1 MELARLYRMRDKED
15 GQEDDKNTDG
25 MGGRIETR
33 RVFLFPEMK
42 GWFGWPHLAQGV
54 AVEKHTIQKRT
65 GKETREVMFALTSL
79 PSGTKAKTIL
89 DIFRNHWSVEN
100 KVHHVLEWNPLTIL
114 HRKVGR
120 GSRATRPTRRLPA
133 LPGCGAAI
141 FGGIR
146 RVALSLLQRIKGKRT
161 IPDIMRHLHANGRI
175 LRLCLE
181 NPRIEL
187 PCKTPGAF
195 PFSKIMGPIRFPQG
209 EGPPLIRPS
218 ACSATRLQDSYSISH
233 SKNTPLNAKS
243 PQTSF
248 GVGSSSPRNQRP
260 TSSVIFPSC
269 SGWRYQR
276 VPFSLRSHCSC
287 LRA

>member
-1 MELARLYRMRDKED
+1 MNGVHSNPLGAVWFRLRRRPARDKGPPGVAWWLFKLKENQTSQYMELARLYRLRDKED

-141 FGGIR
+141 LGGIR

-175 LRLCLE
+175 LRLCL
-181 NPRIEL
+181 
-187 PCKTPGAF
+187 G
-195 PFSKIMGPIRFPQG
+195 
-209 EGPPLIRPS
+209 
-218 ACSATRLQDSYSISH
+218 
-233 SKNTPLNAKS
+233 KS
-243 PQTSF
+243 
-248 GVGSSSPRNQRP
+248 
-260 TSSVIFPSC
+260 
-269 SGWRYQR
+269 
-276 VPFSLRSHCSC
+276 
-287 LRA
+287 